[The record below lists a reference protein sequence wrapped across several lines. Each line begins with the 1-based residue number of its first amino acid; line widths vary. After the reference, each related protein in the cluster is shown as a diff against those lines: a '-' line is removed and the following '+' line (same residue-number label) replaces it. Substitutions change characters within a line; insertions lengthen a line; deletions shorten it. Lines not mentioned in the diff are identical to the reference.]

1 MSTSC
6 ICFQLENSLPSPTT
20 SSDPRAR
27 IRINGNEKAVSELA
41 NRRDLRVAAL
51 GSGSDYT
58 AFLHHLGIASANL
71 SFGGEAESGSYH
83 TLYDTHEHF
92 HRFIDPGNAYGTVL
106 AELTGRAT
114 LRLANARIVP
124 FEFSG
129 LLDNVKKFVAEIEEF
144 AETQRKETTRI
155 NALID
160 TGSYTAALDQT
171 KSLRAPQRHAPV
183 PHFNFSPV
191 HNALAKI
198 ERSVAGLNSSD
209 LINLKARQRK
219 KINRLLYTSERLF
232 LRDQGLPRRSWY
244 RHQLYAPG
252 LYTGYGVKTLP
263 MIREAIEE
271 RRFSDVPDAV
281 GAVSGVLNRLADRI
295 DEIHRTVRR

>member
-1 MSTSC
+1 M
-6 ICFQLENSLPSPTT
+6 
-20 SSDPRAR
+20 
-27 IRINGNEKAVSELA
+27 
-41 NRRDLRVAAL
+41 
-51 GSGSDYT
+51 
-58 AFLHHLGIASANL
+58 
-71 SFGGEAESGSYH
+71 
-83 TLYDTHEHF
+83 
-92 HRFIDPGNAYGTVL
+92 
-106 AELTGRAT
+106 
-114 LRLANARIVP
+114 
-124 FEFSG
+124 
-129 LLDNVKKFVAEIEEF
+129 
-144 AETQRKETTRI
+144 
-155 NALID
+155 
-160 TGSYTAALDQT
+160 
-171 KSLRAPQRHAPV
+171 

-252 LYTGYGVKTLP
+252 FYTGYGVKTLP